1 MLDRNAALDLLNEH
15 VKTKNLVKHCI
26 AVEAIMKAL
35 ATRFN
40 ENAELWA
47 LAGLL
52 HDLDYEYTKDKPD
65 LHGLK
70 TVEILESYDV
80 PKEVLDAILAHCE
93 KKERETLMEQAIYVA
108 DPTSGFIVAAALI
121 TPEKSLS
128 VIDVDFL
135 NRRFKEKLFAKGA
148 NRQQMMEC
156 EKMGLSLNEFF
167 EISLEAMKAISK
179 DLGL

>member
-1 MLDRNAALDLLNEH
+1 MLERQAALELLNTH
-15 VKTKNLVKHCI
+15 VKTKNLVKHCL

-35 ATRFN
+35 ARKFQQD
-40 ENAELWA
+40 EELWG

-65 LHGLK
+65 QHGFK
-70 TVEILESYDV
+70 TVELLKPYDV
-80 PKEVLDAILAHCE
+80 PQEVLDAILAHCE
-93 KKERETLMEQAIYVA
+93 KKDRETMMEKAIYVA

-135 NRRFKEKLFAKGA
+135 LRRFKEKLFAKGA
-148 NRQQMMEC
+148 NRQQMMKC
-156 EKMGLSLNEFF
+156 EDLGLSLNEFF
-167 EISLEAMKAISK
+167 GISLEAMKAIK
-179 DLGL
+179 EDLGL